1 MDTFLMQMFLFL
13 HLILTLLISGPVLW
27 FLSLAMPARFAN
39 RHPLLLGGLTS
50 AGAWLS
56 GLGAATA
63 VLCVV
68 LSSGEPH
75 HLSISGVTVVSL
87 DVFSAIMASLIAFLG
102 WVIVRYSKTY
112 LLGDP
117 RQGTFLQW
125 LGATLGSVQVLVLAG
140 NFGLLLLAWIGTS
153 LCLHHLLVFYPERE
167 AARISGF
174 KKFVFSRLAD
184 ACLIGA
190 AVLLFLNF
198 QTLNLPD
205 LMNAV
210 SSMSAAQ
217 VPLSLKVAVGLI
229 AFGAILKSAQFPF
242 HTWLPDTLETPTP
255 VSALMHAGI
264 ISAGGFLLI
273 RLSPMVALVPEVML
287 GLAGIGA
294 VTALFGSLV
303 MLTQTSVKK
312 ALAFS
317 TVAQM
322 GYMILQCGLG
332 AFSLA
337 ALHLV
342 AHSLYKAHTFLN
354 SGSTVQQLSAP
365 SLSEPAPARTLSG
378 LIPSLLGAWG
388 ITLLTGWVFGVS
400 LKSEPSLIVL
410 GTVLALAVTTLLWTS
425 RSIAHPSLPV
435 VLGFTAGVCV
445 LYFSLHHAMTWLLA
459 GVVPSSLPETGAVGA
474 VVMGIIVFAFA
485 AVFLLQGLLPNLQNV
500 RWFQHLYVL
509 IFNRFYVNAFVNRLL
524 LTLRPIEKH

>member
-1 MDTFLMQMFLFL
+1 
-13 HLILTLLISGPVLW
+13 
-27 FLSLAMPARFAN
+27 
-39 RHPLLLGGLTS
+39 
-50 AGAWLS
+50 
-56 GLGAATA
+56 
-63 VLCVV
+63 
-68 LSSGEPH
+68 
-75 HLSISGVTVVSL
+75 
-87 DVFSAIMASLIAFLG
+87 
-102 WVIVRYSKTY
+102 
-112 LLGDP
+112 
-117 RQGTFLQW
+117 
-125 LGATLGSVQVLVLAG
+125 
-140 NFGLLLLAWIGTS
+140 
-153 LCLHHLLVFYPERE
+153 
-167 AARISGF
+167 
-174 KKFVFSRLAD
+174 VFSRLAD

-388 ITLLTGWVFGVS
+388 ITVLTGWMFGVS
-400 LKSEPSLIVL
+400 LKSEPSLVVL